1 MTQKASVGVGGVW
14 KDVATPSVGVSG
26 AYKALSAAY
35 IGVSGVWQQFYSVG
49 SSVSVSPTGVSASG
63 SLGDVVVVFGSGVAV
78 FATGVNASGSIG
90 TVIAGGVVAVS
101 PTGVSASGSLGAV
114 VVVSGAGRLVTTTGV
129 SATGSI
135 GDVTVIDVPL
145 LATATVTGGGTWTG
159 GGLPA
164 WYGYASVSASGGTG
178 SYTYQWHVDPGFM
191 GLSEDTT
198 DSVVVSTGEFYPS
211 PADLYCTVSDG
222 VTSVDS
228 NTVTVSGT

>member
-78 FATGVNASGSIG
+78 FATGVNASGSVG
-90 TVIAGGVVAVS
+90 TVVVGTVTAVS
-101 PTGVSASGSLGAV
+101 PTGVSASGSLGDV
-114 VVVSGAGRLVTTTGV
+114 VVVSSSVSVSPTGV
-129 SATGSI
+129 SATGSV
-135 GDVTVIDVPL
+135 GDVTVLDVPL
-145 LATATVTGGGTWTG
+145 SATATGGGTWTG